1 VLHIALATCNALP
14 LNCSPS
20 VAPFLGNSAVDG
32 VHCAERSQF
41 GIAQIAIDQAG
52 VPRYTQPA
60 CTPRG
65 ALSVNF
71 MPGDASTPT
80 ATVLIVDDDPV
91 MLRYIQTLLELD
103 SYRVQTAAGGLEAVQ
118 LVAAGLVPDVV
129 LLDVNMPG
137 LDGLE
142 TLRQLLHIRP
152 TLKVIMCSGAPD
164 PRKALEAFVNG
175 AQDFLTKP
183 FRHLYLSATLE
194 RCLATRSSGRQAV
207 PWHVVQEMWEMAN

>member
-1 VLHIALATCNALP
+1 
-14 LNCSPS
+14 
-20 VAPFLGNSAVDG
+20 
-32 VHCAERSQF
+32 
-41 GIAQIAIDQAG
+41 
-52 VPRYTQPA
+52 
-60 CTPRG
+60 
-65 ALSVNF
+65 

-80 ATVLIVDDDPV
+80 ATVLIVDDDAA
-91 MLRYIQTLLELD
+91 MRHYLRTLLELD
-103 SYRVQTAAGGLEAVQ
+103 SYRVQIAAGGLEAVQ
-118 LVAAGLVPDVV
+118 MVAAGLVPDII

-152 TLKVIMCSGAPD
+152 SLKVIMCSGAPD

-183 FRHLYLSATLE
+183 FRHLYLSAALE
-194 RCLATRSSGRQAV
+194 RCLAVRSSGRQAV